1 MDTYQG
7 VALGVE
13 CAWPPSA
20 DGRPYRGASKMRAR
34 ILSAIALAWAKLA
47 VLSDGTNRRT

>member
-1 MDTYQG
+1 MDTYKG

-20 DGRPYRGASKMRAR
+20 DGRPHRAASKMRAR
-34 ILSAIALAWAKLA
+34 ILSAIAWTKLA
-47 VLSDGTNRRT
+47 VPSDGTNRRT